1 MLTIAVAASAQVTS
15 VTGTVKSGDD
25 GEPVVG
31 ATVAVKGTKAIT
43 VTDANGKFTI
53 SQVTGSDKTLVVRFI
68 GMKTVEAALRPV
80 MNIVMEPETTSMD
93 EVIVVAFGKQKRES
107 FTGSAGTLGA
117 KGQPSI
123 VLR

>member
-80 MNIVMEPETTSMD
+80 MNIVMEPETTPRTCSA
-93 EVIVVAFGKQKRES
+93 VRPQRVTGTATAFI
-107 FTGSAGTLGA
+107 TGTCGSLST
-117 KGQPSI
+117 
-123 VLR
+123 R